1 MRYKPSQKE
10 ESRARIL
17 EAAGKMFRRHG
28 LGGIGVDGLAKAAGL
43 TSGAFYVHFKGKAQA
58 FHEVALEG
66 LTELL
71 DGVRAVQAE
80 HGEQW
85 LPVFVDF
92 YLGFKRTCELDSA
105 CGLQALT
112 PEVSR
117 ADVEFKIRYEAV
129 MLQIVEAV
137 AQGLPEREGAPS
149 RQDRA
154 WSLLAL
160 LSGGVTMAR
169 SLGQQQ
175 ASDEIASS
183 LRTIA
188 LAIAG

>member
-1 MRYKPSQKE
+1 MRYKPSQRE

-17 EAAGKMFRRHG
+17 AAAGKMFRRHG
-28 LGGIGVDGLAKAAGL
+28 LGGIGVDGLAKEAGL

-71 DGVRAVQAE
+71 EGVRAFQAE
-80 HGEQW
+80 HGAQW

-92 YLGFKRTCELDSA
+92 YLGLKRTCELDNA

-112 PEVSR
+112 PEVTR
-117 ADVEFKIRYEAV
+117 ADEELKIRYEAALLKV
-129 MLQIVEAV
+129 VEAV
-137 AQGLPEREGAPS
+137 AQGLPEREGSPS

-169 SLGQQQ
+169 ALGQQQ
-175 ASDEIASS
+175 ASEEVAGS